1 MSTLKIGTRGSPLAL
16 AQAGLIRSALEKAR
30 PDLVFELVT
39 IKTTGD
45 CLSAEERTQNGPALK
60 GLFVKEI
67 EEALLSGR
75 VDLAVHSVKDMET
88 ALPPGLVLAAVP
100 RREDPR
106 DAVVTRTGESF
117 KKLPAGSKVGVSSL
131 RRTAQLKR
139 IRQDLEYLPIRGNV
153 DTRLK
158 KLDAGE
164 YDAIVVAGCGL
175 VRLGLE
181 ARISDW
187 LDTAV
192 CLPAVGQGALGI
204 EARSDRAD
212 MKELLCGLDDPDTHA
227 EVDAERAL
235 LDALG
240 GDCKIPVGGLAKV
253 GGDNM
258 VLEGVV
264 LSPDGRKALRQQVA
278 GSRRAAK
285 KLGIELASHL
295 RAVGADRLL
304 FGRWSEKANG

>member
-1 MSTLKIGTRGSPLAL
+1 M
-16 AQAGLIRSALEKAR
+16 
-30 PDLVFELVT
+30 
-39 IKTTGD
+39 
-45 CLSAEERTQNGPALK
+45 
-60 GLFVKEI
+60 
-67 EEALLSGR
+67 
-75 VDLAVHSVKDMET
+75 
-88 ALPPGLVLAAVP
+88 
-100 RREDPR
+100 
-106 DAVVTRTGESF
+106 
-117 KKLPAGSKVGVSSL
+117 

-139 IRQDLEYLPIRGNV
+139 IRQDVDYLPIRGNV

-164 YDAIVVAGCGL
+164 YDAVVLAGCGL
-175 VRLGLE
+175 IRLGLE

-187 LDTAV
+187 LEPAV

-204 EARSDRAD
+204 EARSDRMD
-212 MKELLCGLDDPDTHA
+212 MKELLRGLDDPDTHA

-240 GDCKIPVGGLAKV
+240 GDCKVPVGGLAKA

-264 LSPDGRKALRQQVA
+264 LSPDGRKALRQRVA

-304 FGRWSEKANG
+304 FGGWSRKGSDAPGG